1 MLFRSGVKS
10 KYYSFNRNVSTD
22 FNNGKTFNQLGI
34 IALNINYNDLINQV
48 YVQTVF
54 KQRFLIS
61 AGAEYRHIN
70 TKSETLQ
77 NNGQIIEN
85 TDYYSLFG
93 NLKFDSLDNKYFPT
107 KGFYF
112 CGDFQSYINSADIAF
127 KLNPFSVVRGDAV
140 FATTFYKKVTVK
152 LQSEVGFTV
161 GNREIPFLNFVFG
174 GYGFSGANNFK
185 PFYGYDF
192 VSIGAN
198 SFVKGTGTLDYE
210 FYKKNHLN
218 FSANY
223 ANIANNLFR
232 NYDKISVPRFSGYAI
247 GYGLE
252 TIIGPVELKYSWS
265 PETARNYIW
274 FNVGFWF

>member
-1 MLFRSGVKS
+1 M
-10 KYYSFNRNVSTD
+10 
-22 FNNGKTFNQLGI
+22 LGI
-34 IALNINYNDLINQV
+34 NSVNINYSDLTNQV

-70 TKSETLQ
+70 IKSETLQ
-77 NNGQIIEN
+77 NSGQNIEN

-112 CGDFQSYINSADIAF
+112 SGDFQSYINGSDFAN
-127 KLNPFSVVRGDAV
+127 KLNPYSITKGDAV
-140 FATTFYKKVTVK
+140 FATRFYKKVTIK
-152 LQSEVGFTV
+152 LQTEVGFTV
-161 GNREIPFLNFVFG
+161 GNRDIPYLNFVFG
-174 GYGFSGANNFK
+174 GYGFTSSSNFK
-185 PFYGYDF
+185 PFFGYDF
-192 VSIGAN
+192 VSINAN
-198 SFVKGTGTLDYE
+198 SFIKGTATLDYE
-210 FYKKNHLN
+210 FYKKNHFN
-218 FSANY
+218 ISGNY

-232 NYDKISVPRFSGYAI
+232 SYDKISVPRFSGYAL

-252 TIIGPVELKYSWS
+252 TAIGPIELKYSWS
-265 PETARNYIW
+265 PETSKNYLW